1 MQPAPAPDFRALIL
15 AHGHHLKEAVD
26 TLRHAP
32 EHWQTTL
39 LIELAGENLINCFE
53 LADPN
58 NGINA
63 GRLAW
68 AARNLLELHYFTRYV
83 IESEKKA
90 KRFREDMLVD
100 YRTLLDRLAKNPA
113 YKEHLVAGQAIIDHV
128 FTHHAERV
136 KAKTPVLSAR
146 AIAEQYGEEMHY
158 GDSHKFLSKFAHPT
172 SLSIQIRKANPIVEA
187 VIIPSILETA
197 LRLIADTFP
206 RLAGRI
212 LEVSVHP

>member
-1 MQPAPAPDFRALIL
+1 MHPAPGPDFRALIL
-15 AHGHHLKEAVD
+15 AHGHRLKDAID
-26 TLRHAP
+26 KLKYAP

-63 GRLAW
+63 GRLGW

-90 KRFREDMLVD
+90 KRFREDMLID
-100 YRTLLDRLAKNPA
+100 YRTMLDRLAKNPA
-113 YKEHLVAGQAIIDHV
+113 YTEHIKAGQAIIDHL

-136 KAKTPVLSAR
+136 KPKTPLLSAR
-146 AIAEQYGEEMHY
+146 EIAEQYGEGMHY
-158 GDSHKFLSKFAHPT
+158 GDTHKFLSKFAHPT
-172 SLSIQIRKANPIVEA
+172 SLSIQIRKANPIVEG